1 MEVWKHKSIWFQI
14 SNVWVCICV
23 AACWEGFNQCTDA
36 LENQI
41 WTWGMFLDIANED
54 WWHVYTLHMDPVQ
67 NHTLQRNNNHHLL
80 LFRAGTKWWQR
91 KGIQGSVFSHLGE
104 GCTDSLPLDSFCS
117 SLTWEKDFLTNIVK
131 KTTKTRQLEK
141 RQCERKREEKAS
153 FKHQWC
159 LSILSKYFLYRR
171 IEIIVGMLLELNRE

>member
-91 KGIQGSVFSHLGE
+91 KGIQQSVYSHLGE
-104 GCTDSLPLDSFCS
+104 GCTDSLPLGS
-117 SLTWEKDFLTNIVK
+117 SLTWERDFLTNIEK
-131 KTTKTRQLEK
+131 KNKETSGLKNKSVRGKGKK
-141 RQCERKREEKAS
+141 RQVS
-153 FKHQWC
+153 NII
-159 LSILSKYFLYRR
+159 SMLSKYFLYRR
-171 IEIIVGMLLELNRE
+171 IKIIVGMLLEWSRE

>member
-1 MEVWKHKSIWFQI
+1 MEVWKHKSIWFKI

-80 LFRAGTKWWQR
+80 LFRAVTKWWQR
-91 KGIQGSVFSHLGE
+91 KRIKVSVYSHLGG
-104 GCTDSLPLDSFCS
+104 GCTVSLPMGLFCS
-117 SLTWEKDFLTNIVK
+117 LLTGERDFLTNIEPK
-131 KTTKTRQLEK
+131 EEKNKTRWFEK
-141 RQCERKREEKAS
+141 QQRERKRREKAS
-153 FKHQWC
+153 FSHH
-159 LSILSKYFLYRR
+159 
-171 IEIIVGMLLELNRE
+171 